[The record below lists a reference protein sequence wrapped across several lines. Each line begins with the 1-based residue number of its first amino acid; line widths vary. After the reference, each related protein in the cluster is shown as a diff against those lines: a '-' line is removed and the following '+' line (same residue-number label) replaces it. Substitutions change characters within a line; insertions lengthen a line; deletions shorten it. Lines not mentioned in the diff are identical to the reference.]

1 MSKTFYHNKSVFAIY
16 FAETNNGGLIMDRK
30 VSNSIGEL
38 RVSNDVIVRIAELAA
53 TEISGVAVENGK
65 LMVPQSKKG
74 IASIFTSPVQV
85 SLSKEAAAITVSI
98 ITIQGSKA
106 VNVASAVQESVKSAV
121 QNMTGIP
128 VSKVNVNIVGIQLNK

>member
-1 MSKTFYHNKSVFAIY
+1 
-16 FAETNNGGLIMDRK
+16 MDRK
-30 VSNSIGEL
+30 VSNSTGEL

-98 ITIQGSKA
+98 ITLQGSKA
-106 VNVASAVQESVKSAV
+106 VNVASAVQDSVKSAV

>member
-1 MSKTFYHNKSVFAIY
+1 MDKKTA
-16 FAETNNGGLIMDRK
+16 
-30 VSNSIGEL
+30 NSTGEL
-38 RVSNDVIVRIAELAA
+38 RVANDVIAKIAELAA

-65 LMVPQSKKG
+65 LMVSESKKG
-74 IASIFTSPVQV
+74 IASIFSSPVQV

-98 ITIQGSKA
+98 ITLQGSKA